1 MLVSKF
7 KNLPKIELHLHLDCS
22 LSYDVVKKIDPTI
35 DLKYYK
41 SSFQAGESCSSLDD
55 YLKCADNAIHLMQT
69 KENLEFIVEDLF
81 KQLHDDN
88 VIYVEIRFAP
98 LLHCEGELNAEKV
111 VDIICKSA
119 SIQSKKYNIDYGLI
133 LCTLRHYTQEQSME
147 TIKLVKEFSSMGVV
161 GFDIA
166 ADEAGYPID
175 NHIKAFTY
183 AKKNNLNITAHAG
196 EAKGSE
202 SIWETIEKLHA
213 TRIGHGVRCTEDSGL
228 VNFLAENNYHL
239 EICLTSN
246 LKTKTFN
253 SYLEHTLNKIYDS
266 SISLSLNTDGRTI
279 SNTTLSKEY
288 LIAYKEFNWDLKK
301 LKKTN
306 LEAIKFSF
314 SSEETKDKLIKII
327 SSSYLA

>member
-1 MLVSKF
+1 MQVSKF
-7 KNLPKIELHLHLDCS
+7 KDIPKIELHLHLDCS

-35 DLKYYK
+35 DLNQYE
-41 SSFQAGESCSSLDD
+41 SLFQAGESCSSLKD
-55 YLKCADNAIHLMQT
+55 YIKCADRAIELMQT

-81 KQLHDDN
+81 NQLQEDN

-111 VDIICKSA
+111 VEIISKSA
-119 SIQSKKYNIDYGLI
+119 SIQSKKHNIDYGII
-133 LCTLRHYTQEQSME
+133 LCTLRHYTEEDSLK
-147 TIKLVKEFSSMGVV
+147 TVKLVNEFSKKGVV

-183 AKKNNLNITAHAG
+183 AKNNNLNITAHAG

-202 SIWETIEKLHA
+202 SIWETINEFHA
-213 TRIGHGVRCTEDSGL
+213 KRIGHGVRCLEDKKL
-228 VNFLAENNYHL
+228 VQFLSENNYHL

-246 LKTKTFN
+246 IKTNTFN
-253 SYLEHTLNKIYDS
+253 SFIDHPINKIYDS
-266 SISLSLNTDGRTI
+266 SISLSLNTDGRAI

-288 LIAYKEFNWDLKK
+288 AIAHNELNW
-301 LKKTN
+301 N
-306 LEAIKFSF
+306 IE
-314 SSEETKDKLIKII
+314 KII
-327 SSSYLA
+327 QSNLNAIEHSFTSNEIKEKLRNLLKSFT